1 VIPEIFRWQN
11 VFKRTDLPGSDECLE
26 LNLLAIHTFL
36 QAGYEFIGLDHFA
49 RPQESLAQ
57 ARREGT
63 LRRTFQGMTT
73 GRGLD
78 ILGLG
83 PSAISQLDD
92 SYAQNF
98 RPTSEW
104 SRAIATGL
112 ATERGMDLSAE
123 DRLRRELMQALYGY
137 GIIDKRMLEDRF
149 GIDFD
154 SHFAQERE
162 HLAELASDGLVVEE
176 ADEIHL
182 TAPLGRLLVR
192 VVAAVFDPY
201 LPRNAFREGLPAQL
215 ASKVG

>member
-1 VIPEIFRWQN
+1 
-11 VFKRTDLPGSDECLE
+11 
-26 LNLLAIHTFL
+26 
-36 QAGYEFIGLDHFA
+36 
-49 RPQESLAQ
+49 
-57 ARREGT
+57 
-63 LRRTFQGMTT
+63 
-73 GRGLD
+73 
-78 ILGLG
+78 
-83 PSAISQLDD
+83 
-92 SYAQNF
+92 
-98 RPTSEW
+98 
-104 SRAIATGL
+104 
-112 ATERGMDLSAE
+112 MDLSAE

-137 GIIDKRMLEDRF
+137 SIIDKRMLEDRF